1 MISNLNN
8 GMMTKIW
15 GPAGWLFLH
24 CVTYGYPLNPENN
37 DIQNGI
43 SVGKTRQNYKDF
55 FLRIGDVLPC
65 KYCRD
70 SYKKFIITDPITPNL
85 NNRNLLTKW
94 LWRIHNRVNEKLG
107 DHYCDA
113 DFKTINLKYESYR
126 AKCTPTTPFE
136 KLINIKKG
144 CILPKDG
151 MPKKCHINIV
161 TSNNNYNN
169 IINKIILLIIGI
181 LIGFNIKRFYR

>member
-43 SVGKTRQNYKDF
+43 PVGKTRQNYKDF

-113 DFKTINLKYESYR
+113 EPSHRRQRRQVRGLR
-126 AKCTPTTPFE
+126 C
-136 KLINIKKG
+136 L
-144 CILPKDG
+144 LPLHRRRDTV
-151 MPKKCHINIV
+151 PP
-161 TSNNNYNN
+161 SSAQ
-169 IINKIILLIIGI
+169 
-181 LIGFNIKRFYR
+181 